1 MEAKMA
7 FETLS
12 DNRKRA
18 EYDRRLRMVGA
29 AAWIP
34 CQKGGDKLEGGLL
47 MARAELQTGAQMAMV
62 AAVAGPEEAG
72 HRSPSHPTAFLVHSL
87 MMGWCCGWSQEDLL
101 RDLNN
106 ELSAWDKARR
116 ARKAARASS
125 SSNSNKSQKGLLEEL
140 TEVGEKFVDF
150 LEDAFGT
157 LGAATQDTAGTG
169 DNSKSSKPRSSVEEF
184 DHLYAS
190 YGERLNQEAAAS
202 RQQQQQ
208 RPPPATSTAK
218 SEEDIDAM
226 LADLKRKVRR

>member
-18 EYDRRLRMVGA
+18 EYDRRLRMG
-29 AAWIP
+29 
-34 CQKGGDKLEGGLL
+34 KGGASDWRSDGYGGSGGRTGGS
-47 MARAELQTGAQMAMV
+47 RAQK
-62 AAVAGPEEAG
+62 PE
-72 HRSPSHPTAFLVHSL
+72 SSYSL
-87 MMGWCCGWSQEDLL
+87 EDLL

-169 DNSKSSKPRSSVEEF
+169 DNSKSSKPRSSLLAFKTGAGSLRSSRIEQLMSRPVI
-184 DHLYAS
+184 LA
-190 YGERLNQEAAAS
+190 GETCSPGLRL
-202 RQQQQQ
+202 
-208 RPPPATSTAK
+208 AK
-218 SEEDIDAM
+218 AQW
-226 LADLKRKVRR
+226 